1 LVEDRDN
8 FQRAMKERGV
18 MTSQVHERND
28 LHPCVKQFKT
38 ELPNIEKVIGKL
50 SSLPVGWWVT
60 DEDREY
66 IVEQIKKGW

>member
-1 LVEDRDN
+1 
-8 FQRAMKERGV
+8 MKERGV

-50 SSLPVGWWVT
+50 SSLPVGWWVK